1 MFSFIDTELR
11 LHGHPSLTPSSLV
24 ENVGPL
30 VNVHCVMWHAPSS
43 PEAKQVKFCM
53 WGTSSKIVV
62 STQKLE
68 VLPLVIHTV
77 NHLFEVTVISVIFR
91 SFFFLKVCH
100 IPKPEYPQSAQLFSQ
115 VECCLEKQKTKQNG

>member
-11 LHGHPSLTPSSLV
+11 LHGHPSLTPSLLV

-100 IPKPEYPQSAQLFSQ
+100 IPKPEYPQSVQLFSQ